1 MASIVFSPAR
11 PSDRLTTVREDAP
24 EYLVRLVSALP
35 PWRPGLMPGGAR
47 EYLELYGLDMSEA
60 FPDCV
65 HGLGAFESGDHH
77 LALHTW
83 ELSDARE
90 TLYLVHGYFD
100 HVGLYRHLVRY
111 GLEQGYN
118 VVAFDL
124 PGHGLSSGPR
134 AEILDFAEY
143 RRAIVDVLA
152 ATSELTGPRHVIA
165 QSTGGAAVMDFLQL
179 EEPTFDKV
187 VLLAPLVWPQG
198 WGRINFIYLLLHRFV
213 DSVPRAFADSS
224 QDPEFLDFVREDP
237 LQSQV
242 IPVCWVGALRR
253 WIRAFSSRP
262 PCPRPLLILQGD
274 DDGTVDWRRNLK
286 QLERSFPAAHVETL
300 ATARHH
306 LVNEHA
312 PIREAFLH
320 KITRFLRPGTAST

>member
-1 MASIVFSPAR
+1 MR
-11 PSDRLTTVREDAP
+11 DDAP
-24 EYLVRLVSALP
+24 DYLVRLVSSLP
-35 PWRPGLMPGGAR
+35 PWQPGLMPEGAQA
-47 EYLELYGLDMSEA
+47 YLELYRLDMSAA

-83 ELSDARE
+83 ELPGATE

-100 HVGLYRHLVRY
+100 HVGLYRHLVKY

-134 AEILDFAEY
+134 AEIEDFAEY

-152 ATSELTGPRHVIA
+152 ATERLPGPRHVIA
-165 QSTGGAAVMDFLQL
+165 QSTGGAAVMDFLQM
-179 EEPTFDKV
+179 EAASFDKV
-187 VLLAPLVWPQG
+187 VLLAPLIWPHG
-198 WGRINFIYLLLHRFV
+198 WARIRFIYLLLHRFF
-213 DSVPRAFADSS
+213 DSVPRDFADSS
-224 QDPEFLDFVREDP
+224 QDPEFLEFVREDP

-253 WIRAFSSRP
+253 WIPAFVSRP
-262 PCPRPLLILQGD
+262 PCPQPLLILQGD
-274 DDGTVDWRRNLK
+274 NDGTVDWRRNLN

-312 PIREAFLH
+312 PIREAFLG